1 LGDFYAVAGADSFA
15 VEKGKGAEAVAWMN
29 DYAKKNKLKFE
40 ARLEGYFMQSVKFGE
55 FELISWKGDWP
66 AARNI
71 IKKVSG
77 KLRIKTIESGYHEK
91 KDLLAAMFG
100 SAEFGKVYSGG
111 NIVGQV
117 ELTSKGGRWAVKAES
132 YF

>member
-1 LGDFYAVAGADSFA
+1 MGGADSFA
-15 VEKGKGAEAVAWMN
+15 VEQGKGEQAVAWMN
-29 DYAKKNKLKFE
+29 EYAKKNKLKFE
-40 ARLEGYFMQSVKFGE
+40 AKVQGYSMQSVKFGG
-55 FELISWKGDWP
+55 FELILWKGDWS
-66 AARNI
+66 AARNV

-91 KDLLAAMFG
+91 KDLLSSMFG
-100 SAEFGKVYSGG
+100 SSEFGKVYSGG

-117 ELTSKGGRWAVKAES
+117 ELTSKKGKWMVKVES

>member
-1 LGDFYAVAGADSFA
+1 MAGADSFA
-15 VEKGKGAEAVAWMN
+15 VEQGKGAEAVAWMN
-29 DYAKKNKLKFE
+29 EYANKNKLKFE
-40 ARLEGYFMQSVKFGE
+40 AKLDGYVMQSVKFGN
-55 FELISWKGDWP
+55 FELISWKGDWS

-91 KDLLAAMFG
+91 KDLLSSMFG
-100 SAEFGKVYSGG
+100 SAEFGKVYAGG

-117 ELTSKGGRWAVKAES
+117 ELTSKGGKWAVRAES

>member
-1 LGDFYAVAGADSFA
+1 MAGADSFA
-15 VEKGKGAEAVAWMN
+15 VEQSNGKEAVDWMN

-40 ARLEGYFMQSVKFGE
+40 AKLEGYSMQSVKFGM
-55 FELISWKGDWP
+55 FELISWKGEWSV
-66 AARNI
+66 ARNI
-71 IKKVSG
+71 MKKVSG

-91 KDLLAAMFG
+91 KDLLSSMFG

-111 NIVGQV
+111 NLVGQI
-117 ELTSKGGRWAVKAES
+117 ELMSKDGRWTVKAES